1 MDAREA
7 RKYVMSNPPPEMQA
21 NAERRP
27 SFLAR
32 LLFRRSS
39 STEDQMSS
47 SPPKVEGILGEGN
60 SGPER
65 TRSNSITEAVQREI
79 ISKPRMM
86 DNPIIDPEST
96 LWS

>member
-7 RKYVMSNPPPEMQA
+7 RRYVMSNPPLEVQP
-21 NAERRP
+21 NGERRP

-39 STEDQMSS
+39 STEDQMST
-47 SPPKVEGILGEGN
+47 SPPKIEGILGEG

-65 TRSNSITEAVQREI
+65 ARSNSITDAVQREI
-79 ISKPRMM
+79 ITKKKMM

>member
-7 RKYVMSNPPPEMQA
+7 RRYVMSNPPQEIQPSG
-21 NAERRP
+21 ERRP

-39 STEDQMSS
+39 STEDPMSS
-47 SPPKVEGILGEGN
+47 SPPKIEGILGEA

-65 TRSNSITEAVQREI
+65 NRSNSITETVQREI
-79 ISKPRMM
+79 ITKHKMM
-86 DNPIIDPEST
+86 DTPIIDPEST